1 MFDAR
6 LRPLIDPPLAWMARG
21 LVRYRINANQVTLL
35 GAVPGFAAAVCIG
48 FELYLTGLV
57 LILLNRLSDGL
68 DGAVARQTR
77 ATDFGGYLDIVLD
90 FLFYAVIPLG
100 FAVAHPEVNAL
111 PAAVLIAS
119 FIGTGSSFL
128 AYAIVAAKRGISTE
142 IRGKKS
148 FYHLGGLT
156 EGTETIAFLVLCC
169 LLPNHFPVLA
179 YGFAALCCVTT
190 ATRIA
195 AAYQTFTNGEAS

>member
-6 LRPLIDPPLAWMARG
+6 LRPLIDPPLAWMAKG
-21 LVRYRINANQVTLL
+21 LVRYRISANQVTVL

-48 FELYLTGLV
+48 FELYLAGLV
-57 LILLNRLSDGL
+57 LILVNRLSDGL

-90 FLFYAVIPLG
+90 FLFYAAIPLG
-100 FAVAHPEVNAL
+100 FAAAQPDVNAL

-128 AYAIVAAKRGISTE
+128 AYAVVAAKRDISTD

-169 LLPNHFPVLA
+169 LLPGHFPVLA
-179 YGFAALCCVTT
+179 YGFAALCCITT
-190 ATRIA
+190 VTRIV
-195 AAYQTFTNGEAS
+195 AAYQNFTDGDAG